1 MKVLTKELILES
13 NGRRVTYHNI
23 TEQVKAFV
31 EVFVKKWWG
40 WSQAASWLT
49 SCETAPP

>member
-31 EVFVKKWWG
+31 EETGVKNG
-40 WSQAASWLT
+40 LMLSSV
-49 SCETAPP
+49 TAHNLLCYL

>member
-31 EVFVKKWWG
+31 EGLSTKLWKLN
-40 WSQAASWLT
+40 S
-49 SCETAPP
+49 